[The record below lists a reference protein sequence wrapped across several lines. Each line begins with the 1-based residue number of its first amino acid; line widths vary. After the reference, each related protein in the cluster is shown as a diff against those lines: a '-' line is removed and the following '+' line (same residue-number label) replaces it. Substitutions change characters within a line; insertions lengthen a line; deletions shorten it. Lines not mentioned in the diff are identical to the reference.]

1 MKSLILLIGFMTIFW
16 ACETQK
22 TTQNPM
28 EANTTEVNYEE
39 NFMISGNVIEVK
51 QEKDGQTL
59 KVINNKGVEYTAILS
74 IPNLKEN
81 ASQYRKYEIGEYVQ
95 FQGDLHENQVLIV
108 REVVKN

>member
-1 MKSLILLIGFMTIFW
+1 MKNLILLIGFMTIFW

-51 QEKDGQTL
+51 QKKTDKPSRLSTT
-59 KVINNKGVEYTAILS
+59 KGLNILLS
-74 IPNLKEN
+74 
-81 ASQYRKYEIGEYVQ
+81 
-95 FQGDLHENQVLIV
+95 
-108 REVVKN
+108 